1 MEIGF
6 SRPAQKSLR
15 RFPKNKQF
23 QLIQK
28 ISLLK
33 NNPLAGK
40 KLKGEWQGFYSLRIW
55 PYRLLYGLD
64 LKNKFI
70 KIHKIEH
77 RQGVYK

>member
-1 MEIGF
+1 MEIGY
-6 SRPAQKSLR
+6 SRLAQKSLR
-15 RFPKNKQF
+15 KFPKSKQY

-40 KLKGEWQGFYSLRIW
+40 KLKGELRNFYSLRIW
-55 PYRLLYGLD
+55 PYRLLYGIDPKANL
-64 LKNKFI
+64 I

>member
-1 MEIGF
+1 MKIGY
-6 SRPAQKSLR
+6 SRLAQKSLR

-40 KLKGEWQGFYSLRIW
+40 KLKGEWSGFYSLRIW

-64 LKNKFI
+64 LKAKLI
-70 KIHKIEH
+70 KVHKIDH